1 MSELSDNILVL
12 KAKGYTYNQIR
23 DELGCSKGT
32 IAYHLGDGQ
41 KKKSSDRQKK
51 LLSTTR
57 GKINKKINRFS
68 SATIPKANENWGE
81 LYNSRLPSRLRSD
94 KVGAFQRDGETKLTL
109 REFEW
114 SDVVAKF
121 GDGQTICYLTGEPID
136 YDAPNTYE
144 FDHIIPRS
152 RGGSNKIDNLGI
164 ATREANRAKGDLSI
178 DEFVDLCEK
187 VARYHGRI

>member
-1 MSELSDNILVL
+1 MSELSDNILAL
-12 KAKGYTYNQIR
+12 RAKGYTYNQIR

-41 KKKSSDRQKK
+41 KKKSYDRQKR

-57 GKINKKINRFS
+57 GKITKKINGFS
-68 SATIPKANENWGE
+68 SATIPRANENWGE

-121 GDGQTICYLTGEPID
+121 GDGQTVCYLTGELID

-164 ATREANRAKGDLSI
+164 TTREANRAKGDLSL

-187 VARYHGRI
+187 VARHHGRI

>member
-1 MSELSDNILVL
+1 MSELSDNILAL

-144 FDHIIPRS
+144 LDHIIPRS